1 MLFLYV
7 LLSINFDMNRNLIYI
22 ILSLA
27 ILLPASLSGQSVREG
42 AESANMIITAVERY
56 NERDIDGAKKI
67 LQQIIAE
74 DSENDAAWYYMALCA
89 IAGNDVE
96 MAEQGF
102 RMASELDPDNFWYR
116 YRLARLYSM
125 TSRPELTVDM
135 YEKLLEDFPKK
146 SDLYFDLVEM
156 YAAQR
161 EYQKALDTL
170 KEIETVF
177 GMTESIAMYRFNL
190 LRMLDKQEEAFKSLE
205 EYNKEYSSP
214 YVLST
219 LADYQMSMYND
230 STALAYYDE
239 ALDLAPDYAPALLGK
254 AETLR
259 LTRKYEEYFD
269 ILDRYVSGMD
279 SPAAAKSDYLMAVV
293 QRTDPKFIN
302 SFRPQLDSVIDKAV
316 GLHPKDS
323 LMLQTAA
330 VYYYSTDRKDLAKKH
345 FKANVEAWPESFA
358 SAANY
363 IEFLMYAEEW
373 EDLSKEGRAAF
384 DKFPQETAFLEMAS
398 VGDYNLEAYDK
409 VLDICTKVLE
419 VAPKDSSKT
428 LRAWSTMGDIY
439 HQLGDDKKAYKAY
452 DKALKINPD
461 YIYVLNNYAYYLS
474 VEGKKLKKAYNMS
487 KRTIEAE
494 PDNAT
499 YLDTFGWILYL
510 QGKPL
515 EAKPFFKHAML
526 YGGKDSV
533 VIMDHYAEVLYALKE
548 YDLAM
553 VYWNMA
559 LKKNAGD
566 VPDLEERV
574 ELRKQSMKK

>member
-1 MLFLYV
+1 
-7 LLSINFDMNRNLIYI
+7 MNRNI
-22 ILSLA
+22 ILTVLCTILFFSLA
-27 ILLPASLSGQSVREG
+27 TRADAQKERPQAKGSNLILS
-42 AESANMIITAVERY
+42 AVEKY
-56 NERDIDGAKKI
+56 NERDIDGA
-67 LQQIIAE
+67 LTLLNEAVAE
-74 DSENDAAWYYMALCA
+74 NPADDAAWYYIAQCA
-89 IAGNDVE
+89 IAKNDAE
-96 MAEQGF
+96 MAEQGL
-102 RMASELDPDNFWYR
+102 RMASEIDPDNFWYR
-116 YRLARLYSM
+116 YRLARLYAL
-125 TSRPELTVDM
+125 TSRQELTVDM

-156 YAAQR
+156 YASQR
-161 EYQKALDTL
+161 EYDKALETL

-177 GMTESIAMYRFNL
+177 GMTESIAVYRFNL
-190 LRMLDKQEEAFKSLE
+190 LRMLDKQEEAFASLE
-205 EYNKEYSSP
+205 EYNKKYSSP

-259 LTRKYEEYFD
+259 LTRRYDDYFD
-269 ILDRYVSGMD
+269 ILGRYVAD
-279 SPAAAKSDYLMAVV
+279 PQTPPVAKSDYLMAVV
-293 QRTDPKFIN
+293 QRTEPKFLT
-302 SFRPQLDSVIDKAV
+302 SFRPQIDSVINSA
-316 GLHPKDS
+316 LQMHPKDS
-323 LMLQTAA
+323 MLLQTAA
-330 VYYYSTDRKDLAKKH
+330 IYYYSTDRKGEAKKY
-345 FKANVEAWPESFA
+345 FRTNMQTWPESF
-358 SAANY
+358 SAAASY
-363 IEFLMYAEEW
+363 VEFLMYAEEW
-373 EDLSKEGRAAF
+373 EELSDEGRAAF
-384 DKFPQETAFLEMAS
+384 EKFPQETAFLEMAS
-398 VGDYNLEAYDK
+398 VGDYNLKAYDK
-409 VLDICTKVLE
+409 VLDICNRVLE
-419 VAPKDSSKT
+419 AAPADSSKT

-439 HQLGDDKKAYKAY
+439 HQLGDNKKAYKAY

-474 VEGKKLKKAYNMS
+474 VEGKNLKKAYNMS

-548 YDLAM
+548 YDLAL

-559 LKKNAGD
+559 LNKNNGD
-566 VPDLEERV
+566 VPDLEARV
-574 ELRKQSMKK
+574 KQRKQAMQK